1 MGLMLNNQPI
11 KGEVHLGKQTIGK
24 MYYNHELVYENMLAS
39 GTVIWEGD
47 TDVSKKDTSNYKN
60 NYIKLEKINNDW
72 SNLAG
77 LEINWY
83 LDPNPQTTYSATVK
97 REDLRNHSFVGVND
111 GIELGNWSE
120 NSNVLYFKVSYMHDC
135 HITKITAL

>member
-11 KGEVHLGKQTIGK
+11 KGEVHLGEQVIGK
-24 MYYNHELVYENMLAS
+24 MYYNNKLVYENMLAS

-47 TDVSKKDTSNYKN
+47 KNVSEKGTNYYKN
-60 NYIKLEKINNDW
+60 NYIKLEKIKNDW

-83 LDPNPQTTYSATVK
+83 FDSDSSDTYSATVK
-97 REDLRNHSFVGVND
+97 REDLKNHSFIGENN
-111 GIELGNWSE
+111 GIELGNWGE
-120 NSNVLYFKVSYMHDC
+120 NSNVLYFKVGYTHFC

>member
-1 MGLMLNNQPI
+1 
-11 KGEVHLGKQTIGK
+11 
-24 MYYNHELVYENMLAS
+24 MLAS

-47 TDVSKKDTSNYKN
+47 MDVSKKDTSNYKN

-83 LDPNPQTTYSATVK
+83 LDSSSQIPYSATVK
-97 REDLRNHSFVGVND
+97 REDLKNHSFVGVSD

-120 NSNVLYFKVSYMHDC
+120 NSNVLYFKVSYIHDC